1 MRYSL
6 REALAALRR
15 APVLVGLSA
24 TMVAMALFV
33 VGLFGVA
40 AWNLRVALASIEE
53 RVEIVAYLR
62 DDARTSE
69 VVLGQE
75 ALSDLPAV
83 EEVRLVTKEQALLAA
98 REDLPEFA
106 DVFSG
111 LDENPLPASLEIR
124 LREGS
129 RTQDALEDV
138 AHQAQ
143 LYPFVE
149 DVRFGRDW
157 VERLFLLRRIGGF
170 TTAFLGVAFGLV
182 AALIIATA
190 IRIAVFARRD
200 EISIMRLVG
209 ARNGLIR
216 RPFLLEGAVTGMVG
230 ALLAVALTFLSHE
243 LVTAFLFDIEFIP
256 VSWVLLGV
264 LSGALF
270 GVVAS
275 AWAVRRYLREV

>member
-6 REALAALRR
+6 REAVAALRR

-40 AWNLRVALASIEE
+40 AYNLRVALASVEA

-62 DDARTSE
+62 DDARTTE
-69 VVLGQE
+69 VVLGQQE
-75 ALSDLPAV
+75 LSDIPEV
-83 EEVRLVTKEQALLAA
+83 EEVRLVTKEQALAAA
-98 REDLPEFA
+98 RVDLPEFG

-124 LREGS
+124 LRPGS
-129 RTQDALEDV
+129 RTQDVLEDV

-216 RPFLLEGAVTGMVG
+216 RPFLLEGAVTGLAG
-230 ALLAVALTFLSHE
+230 AVLALALTFLSHE
-243 LVTAFLFDIEFIP
+243 LVTAFLFDIEFLP
-256 VSWVLLGV
+256 ASWIVAGV

-270 GVVAS
+270 GIVAS

>member
-1 MRYSL
+1 MPYSL
-6 REALAALRR
+6 REAFAALKR
-15 APVLVGLSA
+15 APVLVALSA

-40 AWNLRVALASIEE
+40 AFNLQMALTSVEE

-69 VVLGQE
+69 VSMGQE
-75 ALSDLPAV
+75 ALAELREV
-83 EEVRLVTKEQALLAA
+83 EEVRLVTKEQALRAA
-98 REDLPEFA
+98 GADLPEFK

-111 LDENPLPASLEIR
+111 LDDNPLPASLEIR

-129 RTQDALEDV
+129 RTEDALEEV

-149 DVRFGRDW
+149 DVRYGQDW

-182 AALIIATA
+182 AGLIIATA

-216 RPFLLEGAVTGMVG
+216 RPFLLEGALTGTGG
-230 ALLAVALTFLSHE
+230 ALLALLLTFASHR
-243 LVTAFLFDIEFIP
+243 LVTNFLFDIHFLP
-256 VSWVLLGV
+256 SSWILLGI
-264 LSGALF
+264 LSGAVF
-270 GVVAS
+270 GVIAS

>member
-1 MRYSL
+1 MLYTV
-6 REALAALRR
+6 REAVAALKR
-15 APVLVGLSA
+15 APVLVALSA

-40 AWNLRVALASIEE
+40 AFNLQTALSSVEE

-69 VVLGQE
+69 VSMGQD
-75 ALSDLPAV
+75 ALSAMPDV
-83 EEVRLVTKEQALLAA
+83 EEVRLVTKEQALRSAGA
-98 REDLPEFA
+98 DLPEFR

-111 LDENPLPASLEIR
+111 LEDNPLPASLEIR

-129 RTQDALEDV
+129 RTQDVLEDV

-149 DVRFGRDW
+149 DVRYGQDW

-182 AALIIATA
+182 AGLIIATA

-216 RPFLLEGAVTGMVG
+216 RPFLLEGAMTGTGG
-230 ALLAVALTFLSHE
+230 ALLALLLTFVSHR
-243 LVTAFLFDIEFIP
+243 LVTNFLFDIHFLP
-256 VSWVLLGV
+256 SSWIAMGV
-264 LSGALF
+264 ASGALF
-270 GVVAS
+270 GVIAS